1 MEEIFNNKGIIT
13 VLNNIKKNFEITER
27 LPDQIGP
34 LKLAYL
40 GDAVYELIIRTV
52 LMDERERPVKKMNKK
67 AQSLVNATTQ
77 AEVAVV
83 ITDDLSEEEK
93 AVFLRGRN
101 AKSSSVSKHSDIHD
115 YRIATGLESL
125 FGYLY
130 LKDDME
136 RAVELVK
143 IAFDRLNLD
152 I

>member
-1 MEEIFNNKGIIT
+1 M
-13 VLNNIKKNFEITER
+13 LNNIKKSFRITAKS
-27 LPDQIGP
+27 PDQIGP

-40 GDAVYELIIRTV
+40 GDAVYEMIIRTV

-77 AEVAVV
+77 AEIAAV
-83 ITDDLSEEEK
+83 ITDDLSDEEK

-143 IAFDRLNLD
+143 IAFDRLDLD

>member
-1 MEEIFNNKGIIT
+1 MLKE
-13 VLNNIKKNFEITER
+13 IKKQFDINDK
-27 LPDQIGP
+27 PADKIGP

-40 GDAVYELIIRTV
+40 GDAVYEMIIRTV

-77 AEVAVV
+77 AEIAAV

-143 IAFDRLNLD
+143 IAFDRLDLD

>member
-1 MEEIFNNKGIIT
+1 M
-13 VLNNIKKNFEITER
+13 LNNIKNNFKITEKT
-27 LPDQIGP
+27 PEQIGP

-40 GDAVYELIIRTV
+40 GDAVYELIIRTM

-77 AEVAVV
+77 AEIAAV
-83 ITDDLSEEEK
+83 IMDDLSEEEK

-143 IAFDRLNLD
+143 IAFDRLDLD

>member
-1 MEEIFNNKGIIT
+1 M
-13 VLNNIKKNFEITER
+13 LNNIKNNFKITEKI
-27 LPDQIGP
+27 PDQIGP

-40 GDAVYELIIRTV
+40 GDAVYELIIRTM

-77 AEVAVV
+77 AEIAAV

>member
-1 MEEIFNNKGIIT
+1 M
-13 VLNNIKKNFEITER
+13 LNNIKNNFKITAKSPE
-27 LPDQIGP
+27 QIGP

-40 GDAVYELIIRTV
+40 GDAVYEMIIRTM

-77 AEVAVV
+77 AEIAAV
-83 ITDDLSEEEK
+83 IMDDLTDEEK

-143 IAFDRLNLD
+143 SAFDRLDLD

>member
-1 MEEIFNNKGIIT
+1 M
-13 VLNNIKKNFEITER
+13 LNNIKNNFKITEKT
-27 LPDQIGP
+27 PEQIGP

-40 GDAVYELIIRTV
+40 GDAVYEMIIRTM

-77 AEVAVV
+77 AEIAAV
-83 ITDDLSEEEK
+83 IMDDLTDEEK

-143 IAFDRLNLD
+143 SAFDRLDLD

>member
-1 MEEIFNNKGIIT
+1 M
-13 VLNNIKKNFEITER
+13 LNNIKKNFRITEKS
-27 LPDQIGP
+27 PDQIGP

-40 GDAVYELIIRTV
+40 GDAVYEMIIRTM

-77 AEVAVV
+77 AEIAAV
-83 ITDDLSEEEK
+83 ITDDLFEEEK

-143 IAFDRLNLD
+143 SAFDRLDLD